1 MTSRQ
6 LSFSTRYRSARSDS
20 NAARSVRA
28 PTDIQAVI
36 DPRASTAI
44 IGIASQE
51 EEQSDDGE
59 YFEQLS
65 GRITRVDL
73 DASKRHVGFKVDGEG
88 ATIDA
93 TFTDKPSDE
102 VMNSL
107 LGEWA
112 QIKGTV
118 KYVGGQRNHIDIQE
132 YNIVK
137 QKQIEFAGQ
146 I

>member
-1 MTSRQ
+1 
-6 LSFSTRYRSARSDS
+6 
-20 NAARSVRA
+20 
-28 PTDIQAVI
+28 
-36 DPRASTAI
+36 
-44 IGIASQE
+44 
-51 EEQSDDGE
+51 
-59 YFEQLS
+59 
-65 GRITRVDL
+65 
-73 DASKRHVGFKVDGEG
+73 
-88 ATIDA
+88 
-93 TFTDKPSDE
+93 
-102 VMNSL
+102 MNSL